1 MQTKRRMRLIKRNWS
16 KKKLK
21 SKQWKIKQSRRK
33 RKRPRRKNSRLLIK
47 KLLKLL
53 TKKLKRS
60 LKSLKLRKRL
70 IINLLKKQKQ
80 QHLKKIVTNRSV
92 KLLQQ
97 LSQYLQLSKPL
108 NTEWNNLKLSKR
120 SNFQPKKILPNLLL
134 LNPTRKRRNLEKKE
148 QKRPKILRLLKL
160 LKKYLHQSL
169 ITLKIL
175 LNLPS
180 ATRILSNN
188 FISFTRN
195 LLKLR
200 MTRTN
205 GKGNSAK
212 LKKHWLSVRLICRRC
227 RMMKA
232 TWLLRVKEN
241 STNNSTLWLF
251 NFNPRR
257 PLTKLFRLKS
267 WCSRRT
273 CLVSV
278 EPALTLKSK
287 LRGNQSSCLH
297 MPWMETWMASSTAFR
312 TSMTWETVWTKSDM
326 QYTKTSRVTY
336 EYDSK

>member
-1 MQTKRRMRLIKRNWS
+1 LQTKRRMRLIKRNWS

-33 RKRPRRKNSRLLIK
+33 RKRSRRKNSRLLIK

-169 ITLKIL
+169 
-175 LNLPS
+175 
-180 ATRILSNN
+180 
-188 FISFTRN
+188 
-195 LLKLR
+195 
-200 MTRTN
+200 TRTN
-205 GKGNSAK
+205 GKENSAK
-212 LKKHWLSVRLICRRC
+212 LKKHWPSVRLICRRC